1 MCSGKFLWK
10 TNQSYPR
17 RGLLVGGIS
26 IHWTVGISMVHF
38 LDRCGRVQTIWVVPA
53 WEGGPGLC
61 KKLPAL
67 SFCPGFLRWWT
78 ITCKANN
85 SLSPSVAFGSGV
97 YQSERVDCRNFQT
110 AILLLMQLWPQP
122 NFQGRDKES
131 WGVGQAEMLP
141 SASLSMTY
149 AIKKLAFLDDLFSCW
164 KYIKYSEYF
173 KNNITV

>member
-110 AILLLMQLWPQP
+110 AFCCLCSYDLNRTSKEEIRKVEVFDRQKCYLLQAWVWP
-122 NFQGRDKES
+122 
-131 WGVGQAEMLP
+131 ML
-141 SASLSMTY
+141 L
-149 AIKKLAFLDDLFSCW
+149 
-164 KYIKYSEYF
+164 
-173 KNNITV
+173 KN